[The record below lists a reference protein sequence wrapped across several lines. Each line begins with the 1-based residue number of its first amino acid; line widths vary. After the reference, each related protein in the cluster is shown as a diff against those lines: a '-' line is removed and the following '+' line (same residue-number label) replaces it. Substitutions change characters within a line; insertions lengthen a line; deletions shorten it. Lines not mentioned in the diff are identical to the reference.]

1 MSSEAQVIGVGDS
14 EPHAEFQESMVAAHP
29 ANSRREGA
37 SLRFVAEPCAKHAEK
52 PPGEQ
57 TWNDD
62 EVLAVDAEGNPI
74 PGAVIQPATKKR
86 DPNGFVHGC
95 PECESAAHV
104 VKEA

>member
-1 MSSEAQVIGVGDS
+1 MSSDAKIIGVGDP
-14 EPHAEFQESMVAAHP
+14 EPHAQFQETEVAANP
-29 ANSRREGA
+29 ASNRREGA
-37 SLRFVAEPCAKHAEK
+37 SLRFVAEPCAKHSEK

-62 EVLAVDAEGNPI
+62 AEYALDGDGNPTD
-74 PGAVIQPATKKR
+74 VLVVPASKKR